1 VSETNEL
8 AGKVALVTGGGSGIG
23 AAAARMLAA
32 HGATVALL
40 DVVDASANKVRE
52 EITAAG
58 GGAFSLIADVGDEA
72 QMKAAFE
79 ALDIKS
85 GRLDV
90 MVVGAGINGMWAP
103 VDDLTPEEFDRTIRI
118 NLRGTYLSF
127 HYGVPLMKKTGGG
140 SVVVISSVNGQR
152 TVSTAGASA
161 YAATKA
167 AQAAMSRQL
176 ALELSGA
183 RIRVNSIF
191 PGATET
197 SIGLNTW
204 KRNVDGIRFPVVFP
218 DGDVPITGGKRAKAE
233 DVAEGIVFLCS
244 DAARHIT
251 GAELNIDGG
260 QSLIR

>member
-1 VSETNEL
+1 MSESKEW

-23 AAAARMLAA
+23 AAAARMIAA
-32 HGATVALL
+32 KGATVALL
-40 DVVDASANKVRE
+40 DVVEASVSKVHD
-52 EITAAG
+52 EIVAAG
-58 GGAFSLIADVGDEA
+58 GKAFMLLADVGDEA
-72 QMKAAFE
+72 QMKAAYE
-79 ALDIKS
+79 AIAVKE
-85 GRLDV
+85 GRIDM
-90 MVVGAGINGMWAP
+90 MVVSAGINGTWAP
-103 VDDLTPEEFDRTIRI
+103 VDDMTPEEFDRTIRI

-127 HYGVPLMKKTGGG
+127 HYGVPLLKKAGGG
-140 SVVVISSVNGQR
+140 SIVVISSMNGQR
-152 TVSTAGASA
+152 VVSTAGASA
-161 YAATKA
+161 YSATKA
-167 AQAAMSRQL
+167 AQAAMARQL

-197 SIGLNTW
+197 NIGQNTW
-204 KRNVDGIRFPVVFP
+204 RRNVEDIRIKVEFAG
-218 DGDVPITGGKRAKAE
+218 GDVPITGGKRAKAE